1 VRTSLFSA
9 SWYRVADLKPR
20 LRAHA
25 QSGERGVLE
34 TAERLVESVRSMLL
48 LLGAR
53 RVSDVPRLPRVLGPA
68 LREWIDAAERF
79 GATRDR

>member
-1 VRTSLFSA
+1 
-9 SWYRVADLKPR
+9 
-20 LRAHA
+20 
-25 QSGERGVLE
+25 VLE

-53 RVSDVPRLPRVLGPA
+53 RVSDVPRLPRVLGTA
-68 LREWIDAAERF
+68 LREWIDAAESF